1 MPADVL
7 TSWAWVFWLALILV
21 FLVIEVLSLSFV
33 FLMLAVGSVGGL
45 LAGLLGAQWY
55 VGFLVAAVLSL
66 LLLFFVRP
74 PLLRLTH
81 RGADPARSNIDALL
95 GTSGTVVV
103 AFQEGRG
110 QVKLANGETWT
121 ARLTYHQTAHLAGVL
136 LEGDRVQV
144 DSIDGATAVVSPI
157 PTQPAPVDPPPAR
170 GAPRE

>member
-1 MPADVL
+1 MPGDVL

-33 FLMLAVGSVGGL
+33 FLMLAVGSLGGL
-45 LAGLLGAQWY
+45 VAGLLGAPWW
-55 VGFLVAAVLSL
+55 VEFIVAAVLSL
-66 LLLFFVRP
+66 ILLFLVRP

-95 GTSGTVVV
+95 GTAGTVVI

-121 ARLTYHQTAHLAGVL
+121 ARLPHHQTNALV
-136 LEGDRVQV
+136 EGDRVQV
-144 DSIDGATAVVSPI
+144 DSIDGATAIVSPVS
-157 PTQPAPVDPPPAR
+157 TQPAPTERSAT
-170 GAPRE
+170 

>member
-33 FLMLAVGSVGGL
+33 FLMLAIGSVGGL
-45 LAGLLGAQWY
+45 VAGLLGAPWY
-55 VGFLVAAVLSL
+55 IEFVVAAVLSL

-74 PLLRLTH
+74 ALLRLAH
-81 RGADPARSNIDALL
+81 RGADPTRSNIDAVL

-103 AFQEGRG
+103 AFQEGHG

-121 ARLTYHQTAHLAGVL
+121 ARLPHHQTDALV
-136 LEGDRVQV
+136 EGDRVQV
-144 DSIDGATAVVSPI
+144 DSIDGATAVVSPVSN
-157 PTQPAPVDPPPAR
+157 QPAANDRSLP
-170 GAPRE
+170 

>member
-21 FLVIEVLSLSFV
+21 FLVVEVLSLSFV
-33 FLMLAVGSVGGL
+33 FLMLAVGSLGGL
-45 LAGLLGAQWY
+45 IAGLLGAQWY
-55 VGFLVAAVLSL
+55 VDFFVAAILSL

-74 PLLRLTH
+74 PLMRLTH

-95 GTSGTVVV
+95 GTAGTVVI

-121 ARLTYHQTAHLAGVL
+121 ARLAPDQNARYQTDALV
-136 LEGDRVQV
+136 EGDRVQV
-144 DSIDGATAVVSPI
+144 DSIEGATAVVSPVS
-157 PTQPAPVDPPPAR
+157 THPAPTERSAT
-170 GAPRE
+170 